1 MQIKTSAHR
10 SDLIL
15 LTAREVKGL
24 LEGKTVKLPGVLLAC
39 DTHWDLDYD
48 NHEFKLS
55 EPYLCDEGSYEA
67 QAIAWITRRDVLSN
81 LSCVATDNGQIN
93 FEEKK

>member
-15 LTAREVKGL
+15 LTARELKGL
-24 LEGKTVKLPGVLLAC
+24 LDSKTVKLPGVLLAC

-48 NHEFKLS
+48 NHEFKPS
-55 EPYLCDEGSYEA
+55 EPSPRAEGIYEA
-67 QAIAWITRRDVLSN
+67 QAIAWITRRDALSN
-81 LSCVATDNGQIN
+81 LNCVATENGQIN
-93 FEEKK
+93 FEEKQ